1 MHIEFIQGKG
11 YYSNSYICGN
21 ILFDAGLPPE
31 YFGDYNSDIE
41 IIVITHCHYD
51 HIAHVKEIA
60 RLCNAEI
67 CIHELDAAGLTDDS
81 VCLANAFGEKC
92 PGIPADRLLK
102 DGDRV
107 ENFEVIHT
115 PGHSRGSICLYD
127 REDES
132 HPLISGDTV
141 FADGGFG
148 RIDLA
153 GGDES
158 AMRSSLKRLSEID
171 AGDIFPGHGRVV
183 YRNGKKHI
191 ADSLESF
198 NHMYP

>member
-1 MHIEFIQGKG
+1 
-11 YYSNSYICGN
+11 
-21 ILFDAGLPPE
+21 
-31 YFGDYNSDIE
+31 
-41 IIVITHCHYD
+41 
-51 HIAHVKEIA
+51 
-60 RLCNAEI
+60 
-67 CIHELDAAGLTDDS
+67 
-81 VCLANAFGEKC
+81 EKC
-92 PGIPADRLLK
+92 PGIAADRLLK

-158 AMRSSLKRLSEID
+158 AMRSSLNRLSEID

-191 ADSLESF
+191 ADSLGSF